1 VHNRSNKPIAGIA
14 IYQIFPEEVAL
25 YFNKIQLL
33 TENNQSIKIL
43 LYMVIHDLRL
53 LTDAL
58 IANIARTIGRLET
71 TQAQLELVDSRNT
84 ELEAKLADFKSALCQ
99 LSRE

>member
-1 VHNRSNKPIAGIA
+1 
-14 IYQIFPEEVAL
+14 
-25 YFNKIQLL
+25 
-33 TENNQSIKIL
+33 
-43 LYMVIHDLRL
+43 MVIHDLRL
-53 LTDAL
+53 PTDAL